1 MIDAWTFVRFV
12 HVVGAA
18 LWVGGQLTLVLVVL
32 PPLRS
37 LLSVEQRGVALKSV
51 GRRFAVITM
60 AAFLPTQIATGW
72 LLAVYEGVT
81 WASLAEPG
89 YGRMLAAKL
98 VLFALV
104 MVATSVHGIA
114 QSKGRAGVAR
124 AASSAALVGSLG
136 VVLLATGL
144 AG

>member
-1 MIDAWTFVRFV
+1 MIDVWTFVRFL

-32 PPLRS
+32 PPLRGA
-37 LLSVEQRGVALKSV
+37 LSVEQRGVALKSV
-51 GRRFAVITM
+51 GRRFAMITM
-60 AAFLPTQIATGW
+60 VGFLPTQIATGW
-72 LLAVYEGVT
+72 LLAVDAGVT
-81 WASLAEPG
+81 WASLTEPG
-89 YGRMLAAKL
+89 YGRLLAAKL

-114 QSKGRAGVAR
+114 QSKGRAALAR
-124 AASSAALVGSLG
+124 GASSAALVGSLG